1 MVIGGLKCPYFS
13 SHSDCELNS
22 RPHSREEELGCEED
36 DGVGDLLQVREGEDG
51 RGLHQR
57 MRYNAAAAVVLHVL

>member
-1 MVIGGLKCPYFS
+1 MSIFLLSFS
-13 SHSDCELNS
+13 LGEFPPPTLSFPL
-22 RPHSREEELGCEED
+22 SREEELGCEED

>member
-1 MVIGGLKCPYFS
+1 MSIFLLSLSAS
-13 SHSDCELNS
+13 SLL
-22 RPHSREEELGCEED
+22 RPTLSSPLSREEELGCEED